1 MRCITLLTDFG
12 DRDAYVGILKGVIA
26 RLNPTVSLI
35 DLTHQIPPQ
44 DILAARFNLLNSYA
58 YFPPGTVHLVVVDPG
73 VGTHRRAIAVEF
85 GRGFLVGPDN
95 GVLSGVLQQETVITG
110 VELTNPRYWLT
121 PNPSQTFHGRDIF
134 APVAAY
140 LARGIPLHD
149 LGQPLDP
156 TTLAASPLS
165 SGQLTEADG
174 NGVIQYIDHYGNLIA
189 NIPAP
194 PWDRWTVRVQL
205 PNGQPRILENQPT
218 YGAVS
223 PGSLLTLAGSHGWIE
238 IAINGGSA
246 AQALGVR
253 VGDAVTVERVDGEW
267 RSVV

>member
-12 DRDAYVGILKGVIA
+12 CRDAYVGILKGVIA
-26 RLNPTVSLI
+26 RLNSAVSII

-58 YFPPGTVHLVVVDPG
+58 YFPSGTVHLVVVDPG

-95 GVLSGVLQQETVITG
+95 GVLSGVVQQEAASGV

-121 PNPSQTFHGRDIF
+121 STPSSTFHGRDIF

-140 LARGIPLHD
+140 LARGVPLHD
-149 LGQPLDP
+149 LGRPLDQS
-156 TTLAASPLS
+156 TLITPDLPPA
-165 SGQLTEADG
+165 QLTDEG
-174 NGVIQYIDHYGNLIA
+174 GSGVIQYIDHYGNLIT

-194 PWDRWTVRVQL
+194 AWEHWTASVQTST
-205 PNGQPRILENQPT
+205 GQSFALETQPT
-218 YGAVS
+218 YGAAA
-223 PGSLLTLAGSHGWIE
+223 PGTLLALVGSHGWIE

-246 AQALGVR
+246 AQYLEAQIGDPVKL
-253 VGDAVTVERVDGEW
+253 VGESIE
-267 RSVV
+267 